1 MAPISKI
8 IGAIYMSD
16 KKIKKCP
23 FNHDECTAECALF
36 VDGADLNE
44 LFAAR
49 LASLGVLDKE
59 NGVCSLKTIAMS
71 AGRYIFE
78 NTSTKR
84 F

>member
-1 MAPISKI
+1 
-8 IGAIYMSD
+8 MSE
-16 KKIKKCP
+16 KKVKNCP
-23 FNHDECTAECALF
+23 FNHGICSAECALF
-36 VDGADLNE
+36 IDTADLNE
-44 LFAAR
+44 LLAAR
-49 LASLGVLDKE
+49 LASLGILDRD

>member
-1 MAPISKI
+1 
-8 IGAIYMSD
+8 MSE
-16 KKIKKCP
+16 KKVKDCP
-23 FNHDECTAECALF
+23 FNHGACTNDCALF
-36 VDGADLNE
+36 VDVNDLNE
-44 LFAAR
+44 LLAAR

-59 NGVCSLKTIAMS
+59 NGMCSLKTIAMS

>member
-1 MAPISKI
+1 
-8 IGAIYMSD
+8 MSE
-16 KKIKKCP
+16 KKIKDCP
-23 FNHDECTAECALF
+23 FNHGKCTCECALF
-36 VDGADLNE
+36 IDANDLNE
-44 LFAAR
+44 LLAAR

-59 NGVCSLKTIAMS
+59 GGMCSLKTIAMS

>member
-1 MAPISKI
+1 
-8 IGAIYMSD
+8 MSD
-16 KKIKKCP
+16 KKVKSCP
-23 FNHDECTAECALF
+23 FNQIECTSACALF
-36 VDGADLNE
+36 IDANDLNE
-44 LFAAR
+44 LLAAR
-49 LASLGVLDKE
+49 LSSLGVLDRE

>member
-1 MAPISKI
+1 
-8 IGAIYMSD
+8 MSE
-16 KKIKKCP
+16 KKIKDCP
-23 FNHDECTAECALF
+23 FNHGECTCECALF
-36 VDGADLNE
+36 IDTADLNE
-44 LFAAR
+44 LLAAR

-59 NGVCSLKTIAMS
+59 SGMCSLKTIAMS

>member
-1 MAPISKI
+1 MSKTRRI
-8 IGAIYMSD
+8 MGS
-16 KKIKKCP
+16 KTKHCP
-23 FNHDECTAECALF
+23 FNHGDCTSDCSLF
-36 VDGADLNE
+36 IDGNDLNE
-44 LFAAR
+44 LLAAR

-59 NGVCSLKTIAMS
+59 NGMCSLKTIAMS

>member
-1 MAPISKI
+1 
-8 IGAIYMSD
+8 MSE
-16 KKIKKCP
+16 KKIKSCP
-23 FNHDECTAECALF
+23 FNPGECTNECALF
-36 VDGADLNE
+36 IDNTDLNE
-44 LFAAR
+44 LLATR
-49 LASLGVLDKE
+49 LASLGVLDRE